1 MLRNWRKILV
11 KKVYEALPKEY
22 RWKTSRDTQ
31 HEADI
36 HRLFLLT
43 EFWRRSTQGLESCA
57 ASFEQISESV
67 ISQAGEIPFQE
78 QKLKVEGNLNH
89 QVNKICGAVH
99 EVLCERND
107 PFISGRSDL
116 PRVPNSFASRP
127 ASNLVAAGVSDLRA
141 TAVCQE
147 AGAALS
153 MADLAVALRERL
165 GFCLRVARSSV
176 PHREAGNGLWLEG
189 RAPLG
194 SVVALYPGVVY
205 SSEQYRFI
213 PGYPAIDKGNSYIV
227 GRYDGAVID
236 AKPWGA
242 GDPAGGSPW
251 PPIRVGGEPR
261 SAGVEGRNPFALA
274 HFANHPPAG
283 AEPNVVV
290 ASLDAFPARLGALRR
305 YVPNVTYAELSA
317 ATDAAAADA
326 DPAVPALC
334 FVATRDL
341 EDEELLL
348 NYRYSPHVR
357 RPSWYVP
364 VDAEED
370 ERRWD

>member
-1 MLRNWRKILV
+1 
-11 KKVYEALPKEY
+11 
-22 RWKTSRDTQ
+22 
-31 HEADI
+31 
-36 HRLFLLT
+36 
-43 EFWRRSTQGLESCA
+43 
-57 ASFEQISESV
+57 
-67 ISQAGEIPFQE
+67 
-78 QKLKVEGNLNH
+78 
-89 QVNKICGAVH
+89 
-99 EVLCERND
+99 
-107 PFISGRSDL
+107 
-116 PRVPNSFASRP
+116 
-127 ASNLVAAGVSDLRA
+127 
-141 TAVCQE
+141 
-147 AGAALS
+147 

-242 GDPAGGSPW
+242 GDPAGGSP
-251 PPIRVGGEPR
+251 
-261 SAGVEGRNPFALA
+261 A